1 MAPRSAPRTAA
12 RDLDELDEF
21 EGDDALAPL
30 AAEVATPAPRTGQKR
45 TVIGAIKQ
53 LPAYLKLLGKL
64 VLDRRVSKLD
74 KGLVIAAIVYIV
86 SPLDFIPDL
95 IPFLGEVDDLFLLLI
110 ALQRLIGNAG
120 RRVLLDH
127 WTGDPRELDDPN
139 LLRVLSAAAFFL
151 PGPLRRR
158 LMRLGR

>member
-1 MAPRSAPRTAA
+1 M
-12 RDLDELDEF
+12 LDEDEAL
-21 EGDDALAPL
+21 DALS
-30 AAEVATPAPRTGQKR
+30 AEVSDDAPRTGQKR
-45 TVIGAIKQ
+45 TVLASLKQ

-64 VLDRRVSKLD
+64 LFDGRVSKLD
-74 KGLVIAAIVYIV
+74 KGLVLAAIVYIV
-86 SPLDFIPDL
+86 SPLDFIPDF
-95 IPFLGEVDDLFLLLI
+95 IPFLGEIDDLFLLLI

-158 LMRLGR
+158 LLRLGR

>member
-1 MAPRSAPRTAA
+1 MPPRAGRATSAPAS
-12 RDLDELDEF
+12 DPMLDEDEAL
-21 EGDDALAPL
+21 DALS
-30 AAEVATPAPRTGQKR
+30 AEVSDDAPRTGQKR
-45 TVIGAIKQ
+45 TVLASLKQ

-64 VLDRRVSKLD
+64 LFDGRVSKLD
-74 KGLVIAAIVYIV
+74 KGLVLAAIVYIV
-86 SPLDFIPDL
+86 SPLDFIPDF
-95 IPFLGEVDDLFLLLI
+95 IPFLGEIDDLFLLLI

-158 LMRLGR
+158 LLRLGR

>member
-1 MAPRSAPRTAA
+1 MTRPASR
-12 RDLDELDEF
+12 RDRNAVDEYDEDDELH
-21 EGDDALAPL
+21 PL
-30 AAEVATPAPRTGQKR
+30 TDEVAGGAPRTGQKR
-45 TVIGAIKQ
+45 TVLASMRQ

-64 VLDRRVSKLD
+64 LFDGRVSKLD
-74 KGLVIAAIVYIV
+74 KGLVLAAIAYIV
-86 SPLDFIPDL
+86 SPLDFIPDF
-95 IPFLGEVDDLFLLLI
+95 IPFLGEIDDLFLLLI

-158 LMRLGR
+158 LLRLGR

>member
-1 MAPRSAPRTAA
+1 MPAPRSRTRAPERPS
-12 RDLDELDEF
+12 DPLDEDDTLDPVE
-21 EGDDALAPL
+21 
-30 AAEVATPAPRTGQKR
+30 AEEIDPAPRVGQKR
-45 TVIGAIKQ
+45 TVLGAIQQ
-53 LPAYLKLLGKL
+53 LPAYLKLLGRL
-64 VLDRRVSKLD
+64 LFDRRVSKLD
-74 KGLVIAAIVYIV
+74 KALVLGAIAYIV

-95 IPFLGEVDDLFLLLI
+95 LPFLGQVDDLFLLLI

-151 PGPLRRR
+151 PGPLKR
-158 LMRLGR
+158 RLGRLGR

>member
-1 MAPRSAPRTAA
+1 MPPRVGRATSAPAS
-12 RDLDELDEF
+12 DPMPDE
-21 EGDDALAPL
+21 DDALDAL
-30 AAEVATPAPRTGQKR
+30 SAEVSDAAPRTGQKR
-45 TVIGAIKQ
+45 TVLASLKQ

-64 VLDRRVSKLD
+64 LFDRRVSKLD
-74 KGLVIAAIVYIV
+74 KGLVLAAIAYIV
-86 SPLDFIPDL
+86 SPIDLIPDL
-95 IPFLGEVDDLFLLLI
+95 IPFLGEIDDLFLLLL
-110 ALQRLIGNAG
+110 ALQRLIGHAG

-158 LMRLGR
+158 LLRLGR

>member
-1 MAPRSAPRTAA
+1 MASSPA
-12 RDLDELDEF
+12 RDRGASVAVDDYDDDELSTLT
-21 EGDDALAPL
+21 DDVGPG
-30 AAEVATPAPRTGQKR
+30 APRTGQKR
-45 TVIGAIKQ
+45 TVLASIRQ

-64 VLDRRVSKLD
+64 LFDGRVSKLD
-74 KGLVIAAIVYIV
+74 KGLVLAAIAYIV
-86 SPLDFIPDL
+86 SPLDFIPDF
-95 IPFLGEVDDLFLLLI
+95 IPFLGEIDDLFVLLI

-127 WTGDPRELDDPN
+127 WTGDARELDDPN

-158 LMRLGR
+158 LLRLGR